1 MCTDARKVTVW
12 DQLRQRD
19 LKLWERFLSLE
30 NLTQA
35 AARAGIVEVG
45 RGPLQLFTL
54 VWLGL
59 CAALHGTKSFAEV
72 LVLALKLI
80 EDDPRGWTAAAPR
93 GARRSLCR
101 RQRRRQSK
109 GRRGA
114 KRSQHDPR
122 GQNSTTV
129 AEEAFVQARRRMPW
143 SFWLALLGVLTDQ
156 FEAEHGDR
164 VRWKQFRLLALDGT
178 TIKLPAWKRLRDYFG
193 SASNGRG
200 RRTTQA
206 RLVMMQMPLV
216 RMPWRYQLAPLSQ
229 GEKTVAA
236 RLLGELRPNDL
247 VLMDRGFWSYGAF
260 WQIQQQRAFFAI
272 RKIAQVKWKVVRR
285 LGYQDVLV
293 RHRPSDS
300 KKKKWAGL
308 PKDILLRVINY
319 QIRGF
324 RPSAVVTN
332 VLDPEVVSQQ
342 DWVRLTASE
351 AARRVLEPGLY
362 HRRWEIET
370 TFRELKVTQGMEGH
384 LRSRSPEGIRYEVAG
399 HVLLYLLVRWLM
411 VEAAGKT
418 GIGDSL
424 RLSFKGAL
432 EELLDLRQSLLL
444 ADPQYARCVLLP
456 RLLERIAAHY
466 VPLRPGRHFPRP
478 RDTKAKYK
486 GKGRYQKPS
495 KLAG

>member
-1 MCTDARKVTVW
+1 MCTDAWKVTVW

-19 LKLWERFLSLE
+19 LKLWGRFLSRA
-30 NLTQA
+30 NLAEA
-35 AARAGIVEVG
+35 AARSGIVKLG
-45 RGPLQLFTL
+45 RGPLHVFNL

-59 CAALHGTKSFAEV
+59 CTALHGTKNFADV
-72 LVLALKLI
+72 LVLVLKLI
-80 EDDPRGWTAAAPR
+80 EDDPCAAKKAPR
-93 GARRSLCR
+93 SASRR
-101 RQRRRQSK
+101 K
-109 GRRGA
+109 GRRQAKARRGS
-114 KRSQHDPR
+114 KRSKHDPR
-122 GQNSTTV
+122 GQDSTTV
-129 AEEAFVQARRRMPW
+129 TEEAFVQARRAMPW
-143 SFWLALLGVLTDQ
+143 SFWAALLCVLTDK
-156 FEAEHGDR
+156 FEAEHGEQ

-200 RRTTQA
+200 RRATQA
-206 RLVMMQMPLV
+206 RMVMLQMPFV
-216 RMPWRYQLAPLSQ
+216 RLPWRYELAPLRD

-236 RLLGELRPNDL
+236 RLLAELRTNDL
-247 VLMDRGFWSYGAF
+247 VLMDRGFWSYGIF
-260 WQIQQQRAFFAI
+260 WQIQQQGAFFAI
-272 RKIAQVKWKVVRR
+272 RKIAQVKWDVVRR
-285 LGYQDVLV
+285 LGRQDMLV

-308 PKDILLRVINY
+308 PAEIQLRVIHY

-332 VLDPEVVSQQ
+332 VLDPQAVSREE
-342 DWVRLTASE
+342 WVRLAASD
-351 AARRVLEPGLY
+351 AAGRVLEPGLY

-370 TFRELKVTQGMEGH
+370 TFRELKVTQGMEGQ

-399 HVLLYLLVRWLM
+399 HVLLYTLVRWLM
-411 VEAAGKT
+411 VEAAAAGL
-418 GIGDSL
+418 DDPL

-432 EELLDLRQSLLL
+432 EELLDMRQTLLL
-444 ADPQYARCVLLP
+444 ATPEYAQQVLLP
-456 RLLERIAAHY
+456 RLLQRIAAHR

-495 KLAG
+495 KLAA